1 MALRLK
7 PLVHRTFFTIHYPL
21 FMSSLKITFLA
32 AHNAIHTVRLVN
44 VLAQRG
50 YHLSLI
56 TLHEGDEPLDVR
68 IQLFKLPIPA
78 PWGYFLNVPFL
89 KRLLKQLQ
97 PDLLHV
103 HYATGYG
110 TLGRLCGFQPL
121 ILSVWGSDIF
131 DFPTQSRWHKRWLVQ
146 NLWGATQICST
157 SHAMATA
164 TQVLVQHVNPIAIT
178 PFGIDTTV
186 FYPRLELRQDTV
198 FNIGTVKTLAPQYGI
213 DTLIWAFCRLR
224 NGLAETDLQLAQ
236 RLRLCIAG
244 GGPQLNYLQNLVHQL
259 QLTDVTEFAGH
270 LPHSKV
276 SAYLNKLNIYVA
288 ASRSES
294 FGVAI
299 LEASACGLPVVVSR
313 VGGLPEVVADGV
325 SGYLVEKDNV
335 EQFATTLLK
344 LITDDAWRTQMG
356 QAGRELVLKKYP
368 WQESV
373 SILEE
378 VYGRVVNIGV

>member
-1 MALRLK
+1 M
-7 PLVHRTFFTIHYPL
+7 PP
-21 FMSSLKITFLA
+21 LKITFLA

-44 VLAQRG
+44 ALAQRG
-50 YHLSLI
+50 HSLSLI
-56 TLHEGDEPLDVR
+56 TLHEGNEPLDDR

-78 PWGYFLNVPFL
+78 PLGYFLNVPFL
-89 KRLLKQLQ
+89 RRLLKQLQ

-110 TLGRLCGFQPL
+110 TLGRLSGFQPL

-131 DFPTQSRWHKRWLVQ
+131 DFPTQSRWHKLWLAQ
-146 NLWGATQICST
+146 NLRTATQICST
-157 SHAMATA
+157 SQAMAIA
-164 TQVLVQHVNPIAIT
+164 TQALIQPANPIAIT

-186 FYPRLELRQDTV
+186 FYPRPKLREEKT
-198 FNIGTVKTLAPQYGI
+198 FRIGTVKTLAPKYGI
-213 DTLIWAFCRLR
+213 DTFILAFYKLR
-224 NGLAETDLQLAQ
+224 NLLAETDLQLAQ

-244 GGPQLNYLQNLVHQL
+244 GGPQQKYLQNLVHQL
-259 QLTDVTEFAGH
+259 QLTNITEFAGH

-276 SAYLNKLNIYVA
+276 PTYLNKFHIYVA
-288 ASRSES
+288 ASRLNSES

-313 VGGLPEVVADGV
+313 VGGLPEVVEDGI

-344 LITDDAWRTQMG
+344 LVQDDALRTQMG
-356 QAGRELVLKKYP
+356 QAGRELVFKKYQ

-378 VYGRVVNIGV
+378 VYGKVVNPRVQSATLKTGGKN

>member
-1 MALRLK
+1 M
-7 PLVHRTFFTIHYPL
+7 PP
-21 FMSSLKITFLA
+21 LKITFLA
-32 AHNAIHTVRLVN
+32 AHNAIHTVRLIN
-44 VLAQRG
+44 ALAQRG
-50 YHLSLI
+50 HHLSLI
-56 TLHEGDEPLDVR
+56 TLHEGNEPLDDR

-89 KRLLKQLQ
+89 RRLLKQLQ

-110 TLGRLCGFQPL
+110 TLGRLSGFQPL

-131 DFPTQSRWHKRWLVQ
+131 DFPTQSRWHKLWLAQ
-146 NLWGATQICST
+146 NLRTATQICST
-157 SHAMATA
+157 SQVMATA
-164 TQVLVQHVNPIAIT
+164 TQALVQHVNPIAIT
-178 PFGIDTTV
+178 PFGIDTTI
-186 FYPRLELRQDTV
+186 FYPRPELHYCTV
-198 FNIGTVKTLAPQYGI
+198 FNIGTVKTLAPKYGI
-213 DTLIWAFCRLR
+213 DTLILAFDKLR
-224 NGLAETDLQLAQ
+224 GWLAETNLPLAQ
-236 RLRLCIAG
+236 QLRLCIAG

-259 QLTDVTEFAGH
+259 QLTHVTEFAGH

-288 ASRSES
+288 ASRLDSES

-313 VGGLPEVVADGV
+313 VGGLPEVVEEGI

-335 EQFATTLLK
+335 EQFAATLLK
-344 LITDDAWRTQMG
+344 LVKEDALRTQLG
-356 QAGRELVLKKYP
+356 QAGRELVLNKYQ
-368 WQESV
+368 WQESI